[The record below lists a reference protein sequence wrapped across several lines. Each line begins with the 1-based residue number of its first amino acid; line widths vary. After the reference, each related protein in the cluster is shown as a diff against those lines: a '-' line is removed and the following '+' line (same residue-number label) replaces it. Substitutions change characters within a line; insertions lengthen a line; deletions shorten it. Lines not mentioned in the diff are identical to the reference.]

1 MVGTSQQSARLE
13 VHRRRRHGAA
23 DGRPTGCRWIFRY
36 RLGPCAGAAC
46 RRRACWSERRRT
58 AAAVARATEVVF
70 LCLTDAA
77 AVEMVISGPDSV
89 SSVPA
94 PGKLVVDFSSIPPD
108 SACSI
113 AARLNA
119 MNGMSWIDAP
129 VSGGPPGAANGTL
142 AVMAGGEATDIERV
156 KPYVLVMAQR
166 VTHMGP
172 IGAGQT
178 TKLCNQI
185 IAACRPDGCSR
196 GGRRVSR
203 WMPASTLHDC
213 QRRSPAASRTRFP
226 LQMLR
231 PRMANAP
238 GSARD
243 RRRLDH
249 PQGPRHDRRCRAR
262 ARDASADGK
271 PRGANVPAAECHA
284 SGPKIDVLE
293 IYGLADPQPKVTIDG
308 SESGPACSQ

>member
-1 MVGTSQQSARLE
+1 MVGTSQQSARLGFIG
-13 VHRRRRHGAA
+13 VGAMGLPMV
-23 DGRPTGCRWIFRY
+23 GRLVAAGYSVTAWDHAPE
-36 RLGPCAGAAC
+36 RLVAAERAGANVAG
-46 RRRACWSERRRT
+46 T

-77 AVEMVISGPDSV
+77 AVEMVICGPDGV

-185 IAACRPDGCSR
+185 IAACAMVVLAEATRFAVDAGIDAARLPEALAGGFAELNSLADVRPPDGER
-196 GGRRVSR
+196 
-203 WMPASTLHDC
+203 
-213 QRRSPAASRTRFP
+213 
-226 LQMLR
+226 
-231 PRMANAP
+231 P
-238 GSARD
+238 GSTSD
-243 RRRLDH
+243 RRRLHH

-262 ARDASADGK
+262 TRDAPSDGK
-271 PRGANVPAAECHA
+271 SRSANVPAAEFT
-284 SGPKIDVLE
+284 PR
-293 IYGLADPQPKVTIDG
+293 
-308 SESGPACSQ
+308 SEDRCAGNLWTGRPAAKSDYRRI

>member
-1 MVGTSQQSARLE
+1 MVGTSQQSARLGFIG
-13 VHRRRRHGAA
+13 VGAMGLPMV
-23 DGRPTGCRWIFRY
+23 GRLVAAGYSVTAWDHAPE
-36 RLGPCAGAAC
+36 RLVAAERAGANVAG
-46 RRRACWSERRRT
+46 T

-77 AVEMVISGPDSV
+77 AVEMVICGPDGV

-166 VTHMGP
+166 VTHM
-172 IGAGQT
+172 A
-178 TKLCNQI
+178 
-185 IAACRPDGCSR
+185 PDWR
-196 GGRRVSR
+196 ER
-203 WMPASTLHDC
+203 
-213 QRRSPAASRTRFP
+213 
-226 LQMLR
+226 
-231 PRMANAP
+231 P
-238 GSARD
+238 GSTSD
-243 RRRLDH
+243 RRRLHH

-262 ARDASADGK
+262 TRDAPSDGK
-271 PRGANVPAAECHA
+271 SRSANVPAAEFT
-284 SGPKIDVLE
+284 PR
-293 IYGLADPQPKVTIDG
+293 
-308 SESGPACSQ
+308 SEDRCAGNLWTGRPAAKSDYRRI

>member
-1 MVGTSQQSARLE
+1 MVGTSQQSARLGFIG
-13 VHRRRRHGAA
+13 VGAMGLPMV
-23 DGRPTGCRWIFRY
+23 GRLVAAGYSVTAWDHAPE
-36 RLGPCAGAAC
+36 RLVAAERAGANVAG
-46 RRRACWSERRRT
+46 T

-77 AVEMVISGPDSV
+77 AVEMVICGPDGV

-172 IGAGQT
+172 IGART
-178 TKLCNQI
+178 AWINQRS
-185 IAACRPDGCSR
+185 APSPSSSR
-196 GGRRVSR
+196 T
-203 WMPASTLHDC
+203 ST
-213 QRRSPAASRTRFP
+213 RSPMSRAHAR
-226 LQMLR
+226 R
-231 PRMANAP
+231 PFRWQV
-238 GSARD
+238 SQRK
-243 RRRLDH
+243 
-249 PQGPRHDRRCRAR
+249 C
-262 ARDASADGK
+262 
-271 PRGANVPAAECHA
+271 
-284 SGPKIDVLE
+284 SG
-293 IYGLADPQPKVTIDG
+293 
-308 SESGPACSQ
+308 C

>member
-1 MVGTSQQSARLE
+1 MVGTSQQSARLGFIG
-13 VHRRRRHGAA
+13 VGAMGLPMV
-23 DGRPTGCRWIFRY
+23 GRLVAAGYSVTAWDHAPE
-36 RLGPCAGAAC
+36 RLVAAERAGANVAG
-46 RRRACWSERRRT
+46 T

-77 AVEMVISGPDSV
+77 AVEMVICGPDGV

-172 IGAGQT
+172 IGANGLDQPAIGAVS
-178 TKLCNQI
+178 I
-185 IAACRPDGCSR
+185 ILKD
-196 GGRRVSR
+196 
-203 WMPASTLHDC
+203 
-213 QRRSPAASRTRFP
+213 
-226 LQMLR
+226 
-231 PRMANAP
+231 
-238 GSARD
+238 
-243 RRRLDH
+243 LDTIA
-249 PQGPRHDRRCRAR
+249 DVARAR
-262 ARDASADGK
+262 ATPLPMASL
-271 PRGANVPAAECHA
+271 AAQMFRLLN
-284 SGPKIDVLE
+284 SRRGPKIDVLE